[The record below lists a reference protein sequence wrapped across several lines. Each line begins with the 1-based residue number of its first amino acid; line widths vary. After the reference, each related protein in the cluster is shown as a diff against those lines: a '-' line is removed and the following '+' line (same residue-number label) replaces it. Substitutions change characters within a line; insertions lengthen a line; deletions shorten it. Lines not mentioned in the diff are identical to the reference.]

1 MTVLLKGSSD
11 LSFDDNV
18 LIELCPH
25 LYLWN
30 QKTTININIYQFD
43 FVLFT
48 LNLF

>member
-1 MTVLLKGSSD
+1 VKFYLFLNIDVLLKGSPD

-30 QKTTININIYQFD
+30 QNT
-43 FVLFT
+43 
-48 LNLF
+48 